1 MRSAKTRTRSS
12 PNLLLGMVAGLA
24 VALLWR
30 EGSGRP
36 SLPSVDAV
44 VHAATGAASQRS
56 VILHDQPAVPREA
69 LPATPTRVGSKQSDR
84 EKPPPPADPAAPT
97 SHARLR
103 VIVVDGDGQPVGGVQ
118 ILRHAVFGASGERRS
133 GELLAITGF
142 DGMTDLVECQ
152 AHEHV
157 AFEAKGHKLLHAR
170 IPAEGP
176 QWQVTLPWSNRLEI
190 TLLGTD
196 SPAGYHVEV
205 ALGAGFRERAFH
217 QERYVTTPGR
227 ALEDTPAHW
236 QDERE
241 GSRWSLGFNAARRA
255 VVDQLVED
263 GAIEVSLWR
272 HGRLL
277 ETRALELVAHAEP
290 TRIDFLPAP
299 GAPAMLGSVVDANG
313 KPVAGVRLRLSPFGG
328 QRPYDDDEGFPIW
341 AAEAQSGDDGR
352 FVLARPD
359 DPLERCVVTALGH
372 GDRVLTIAEL
382 DQLAGRIVL
391 EQARVVRL
399 VAVDRDG
406 EPMDGGWSSGIP
418 HNYARPHV
426 HLAHDVWRW
435 PSPAGHPAVGALS
448 PALPVF
454 VFANLPAAVLRFRF
468 THLPPDDGFSHDT
481 RIPDVRF
488 VSTYRTEELQI
499 GK

>member
-1 MRSAKTRTRSS
+1 MRRATTRTRSS
-12 PNLLLGMVAGLA
+12 PKLLLGMVVGLV

-30 EGSGRP
+30 ESSGRP
-36 SLPSVDAV
+36 ALPDVDA
-44 VHAATGAASQRS
+44 AIRATSGAASQRS
-56 VILHDQPAVPREA
+56 VILADHPTAPREA
-69 LPATPTRVGSKQSDR
+69 LPATPTRVGAKPSDR
-84 EKPPPPADPAAPT
+84 EKPLPSANPTPPT

-103 VIVVDGDGQPVGGVQ
+103 VIVVDGEGRPISGVQ
-118 ILRHAVFGASGERRS
+118 ILRHAIYGASGERRS
-133 GELLAITGF
+133 GELLAITSF
-142 DGMTDLVECQ
+142 DGMTDLVECR

-157 AFEAKGHKLLHAR
+157 AFEAKGHRLLYAR

-196 SPAGYHVEV
+196 PLAGYHVEV
-205 ALGAGFRERAFH
+205 GLGAGFRERAFH

-236 QDERE
+236 QAERE

-263 GAIEVSLWR
+263 GAIAVALWR

-277 ETRALELVAHAEP
+277 ETRELELVAHAEP
-290 TRIDFLPAP
+290 TRIEFLPAP
-299 GAPAMLGSVVDANG
+299 AAPAIRGIVVDATG

-328 QRPYDDDEGFPIW
+328 QRPYDDEEGFPIW
-341 AAEAQSGDDGR
+341 AAEAHSGEDGR

-359 DPLERCVVTALGH
+359 DPLERCVVTSRGH

-391 EQARVVRL
+391 EPARVLRV
-399 VAVDRDG
+399 VAVDCDG
-406 EPMDGGWSSGIP
+406 EPMDGGWSSGIA

-435 PSPAGHPAVGALS
+435 PSPADHPAVGDRS
-448 PALPVF
+448 PAPPVF
-454 VFANLPAAVLRFRF
+454 VFADLPTAVLRFRF